1 MSEVRGFIEHLATMH
16 LSDLAKHCQSDV
28 LAIYGPMNY
37 QLPGIVRDEIEHLS
51 KQETFN
57 GHLTIMLD
65 TGGGLVD
72 AVERTVDVIRH
83 HYEIVEF
90 VIPDKSMSAGTVFA
104 LSGDNIY
111 MDYFSQLG
119 PIDPQF
125 YIDEK
130 WVPGLGYLE
139 KFEELNEKSKEGTIT
154 PLEYALV
161 DKLDLSD
168 LHQFEQAREHSVEL
182 LEKWLTMY
190 KFKNW
195 KKTETRGQRVSKDM
209 KRQRAKEIAMNLN
222 NTTRWHTHSRGI
234 SLKLLREELKLKIED
249 LSDHESL
256 SDCVHSVHRFML
268 DYMES
273 SNFQACLKST
283 SFPGEPEKS

>member
-1 MSEVRGFIEHLATMH
+1 MSEVRGFIEHLAVMH
-16 LSDLAKHCQSDV
+16 LSDLAKNRQSDV
-28 LAIYGPMNY
+28 LSIYGPMSY
-37 QLPGIVRDEIEHLS
+37 QLPGIVREEIEQLS
-51 KQETFN
+51 KVDTFN
-57 GHLTIMLD
+57 GNLTILLD

-83 HYEIVEF
+83 HYKFVEF
-90 VIPDKSMSAGTVFA
+90 VIPDKAMSAGTVFA

-195 KKTETRGQRVSKDM
+195 KKTEKSGHRVSDDM
-209 KRQRAKEIAMNLN
+209 KRERAKEIAMNLN
-222 NTTRWHTHSRGI
+222 DTTRWHTHSRGI
-234 SLKLLREELKLKIED
+234 SMKLLREELNLKIED

-268 DYMES
+268 DYMQS
-273 SNFQACLKST
+273 SNYQACLKSASYPGT
-283 SFPGEPEKS
+283 SEES